1 MDPATFSAAK
11 AALQSAGSGGFFAGF
26 GATAA
31 AGSSA
36 VAATAAA
43 SSAAVGTFCGVSA
56 VVLAP
61 VVSVALIAA
70 GAFASWQLVEG
81 KLLQDLGR
89 HRWTEPSSQARS
101 MLAIRKTIGKR
112 RRKAAILARHKVV
125 FSEDSEDAAEGAQGG
140 FPNYTLGTKRGS
152 GTFGQVF
159 AATIHHP
166 KRLSGRS
173 CCHQVCS
180 LPSILPSGHARGSG
194 DDRNPRAT
202 SSDAWRLL
210 PAPPV
215 CLMEH
220 CDGGDLSIRSFSE
233 SAAAGL
239 ARQLFMALA
248 FLHHL
253 QWVHQD
259 VKPAN
264 LYLKNNCLRLGDF
277 GAAVRF
283 GQRSSPAGSFHYMA
297 PEIFKEEAATA
308 KADTRSAAMTS
319 FCLVTGRVLLGS
331 HPRDARREKAM
342 FCLDEIRERCPPS
355 WPSHPLLSSFMAG
368 VMQIE
373 PDLRPTSLEVMRQEW
388 LQCQLAWDGRDAM
401 ATWHFNAVI
410 PSLKH

>member
-36 VAATAAA
+36 VAATAAASSATVGSGVATATAAA

-125 FSEDSEDAAEGAQGG
+125 FSEDAAEGAQGG

-173 CCHQVCS
+173 C
-180 LPSILPSGHARGSG
+180 PEGGR
-194 DDRNPRAT
+194 RA
-202 SSDAWRLL
+202 
-210 PAPPV
+210 
-215 CLMEH
+215 
-220 CDGGDLSIRSFSE
+220 GIDL
-233 SAAAGL
+233 
-239 ARQLFMALA
+239 
-248 FLHHL
+248 
-253 QWVHQD
+253 
-259 VKPAN
+259 K
-264 LYLKNNCLRLGDF
+264 
-277 GAAVRF
+277 
-283 GQRSSPAGSFHYMA
+283 
-297 PEIFKEEAATA
+297 
-308 KADTRSAAMTS
+308 
-319 FCLVTGRVLLGS
+319 
-331 HPRDARREKAM
+331 
-342 FCLDEIRERCPPS
+342 
-355 WPSHPLLSSFMAG
+355 
-368 VMQIE
+368 
-373 PDLRPTSLEVMRQEW
+373 
-388 LQCQLAWDGRDAM
+388 
-401 ATWHFNAVI
+401 
-410 PSLKH
+410 

>member
-1 MDPATFSAAK
+1 MDPATFSAAI
-11 AALQSAGSGGFFAGF
+11 AAVQSAGSGGFFAGF

-89 HRWTEPSSQARS
+89 HRWTEPSWQARS

-112 RRKAAILARHKVV
+112 TRKAAILARHKVV
-125 FSEDSEDAAEGAQGG
+125 FSEDAAEGAQGG
-140 FPNYTLGTKRGS
+140 FPNYTLGTKRSS

-159 AATIHHP
+159 TATIQKGCQEEVVAIKFAHCP
-166 KRLSGRS
+166 PS
-173 CCHQVCS
+173 CHLVMQEVQVMTEIAELQAAMRDDCC
-180 LPSILPSGHARGSG
+180 LLHLLGTRKVG
-194 DDRNPRAT
+194 DDM
-202 SSDAWRLL
+202 
-210 PAPPV
+210 
-215 CLMEH
+215 CLMMEH

-233 SAAAGL
+233 SDAAGL

-297 PEIFKEEAATA
+297 PEIFKEEVGA
-308 KADTRSAAMTS
+308 
-319 FCLVTGRVLLGS
+319 
-331 HPRDARREKAM
+331 
-342 FCLDEIRERCPPS
+342 
-355 WPSHPLLSSFMAG
+355 PL
-368 VMQIE
+368 
-373 PDLRPTSLEVMRQEW
+373 
-388 LQCQLAWDGRDAM
+388 
-401 ATWHFNAVI
+401 
-410 PSLKH
+410 

>member
-1 MDPATFSAAK
+1 M
-11 AALQSAGSGGFFAGF
+11 
-26 GATAA
+26 
-31 AGSSA
+31 
-36 VAATAAA
+36 
-43 SSAAVGTFCGVSA
+43 
-56 VVLAP
+56 
-61 VVSVALIAA
+61 ALIA

-112 RRKAAILARHKVV
+112 RRRVAILARHKVV
-125 FSEDSEDAAEGAQGG
+125 FSEDAAEGAQGG

-159 AATIHHP
+159 AATIQKGSQEEVVAIKFVHCP
-166 KRLSGRS
+166 PS
-173 CCHQVCS
+173 CHLVMQEVQVMTEIAELQAAMRDDCC
-180 LPSILPSGHARGSG
+180 LLHLLGTRKVG
-194 DDRNPRAT
+194 DDM
-202 SSDAWRLL
+202 
-210 PAPPV
+210 
-215 CLMEH
+215 CLMMEH

-297 PEIFKEEAATA
+297 PEIFKEEAATS
-308 KADTRSAAMTS
+308 KADIWSAAMTS
-319 FCLVTGRVLLGS
+319 FFLVTGRVLLGS
-331 HPRDARREKAM
+331 HPRDARLWWEKAM
-342 FCLDEIRERCPPS
+342 FYLDEIRERCPPS

-373 PDLRPTSLEVMRQEW
+373 PDLRPTSLEVMRHEW
-388 LQCQLAWDGRDAM
+388 LQCQLASDGRDAM